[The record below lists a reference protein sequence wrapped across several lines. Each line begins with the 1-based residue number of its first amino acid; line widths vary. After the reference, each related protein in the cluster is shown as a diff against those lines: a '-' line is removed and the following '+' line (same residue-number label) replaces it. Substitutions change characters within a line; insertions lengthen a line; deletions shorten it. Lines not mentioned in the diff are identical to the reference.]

1 MKLSLL
7 ITSAI
12 AATVEAHGIFQKISV
27 NGSNKGS
34 LEGIRAPSTNNP
46 VQDVTSPSLICG
58 AAGSTSQTVVSANA
72 GDKIGAWF
80 QHVIGGPQGPND
92 ADNPIAAS
100 HHGPVI
106 AYMAKVDN
114 AASSSHQGLQWF
126 KIGQDTFDTSS
137 KKWGVDNLIANNG
150 WAYFNIPSC
159 LAPGQYLMR
168 VELIAL
174 HSAYSQN
181 GAQFYSSCLQLNV
194 GGSGTK
200 TLSPTVSF
208 PFYKQNDAGIQTN
221 IYGTGGVADNGG
233 KAYQAPGPAVA
244 TC

>member
-1 MKLSLL
+1 
-7 ITSAI
+7 
-12 AATVEAHGIFQKISV
+12 
-27 NGSNKGS
+27 
-34 LEGIRAPSTNNP
+34 
-46 VQDVTSPSLICG
+46 
-58 AAGSTSQTVVSANA
+58 
-72 GDKIGAWF
+72 
-80 QHVIGGPQGPND
+80 
-92 ADNPIAAS
+92 
-100 HHGPVI
+100 
-106 AYMAKVDN
+106 
-114 AASSSHQGLQWF
+114 
-126 KIGQDTFDTSS
+126 
-137 KKWGVDNLIANNG
+137 
-150 WAYFNIPSC
+150 
-159 LAPGQYLMR
+159 MR